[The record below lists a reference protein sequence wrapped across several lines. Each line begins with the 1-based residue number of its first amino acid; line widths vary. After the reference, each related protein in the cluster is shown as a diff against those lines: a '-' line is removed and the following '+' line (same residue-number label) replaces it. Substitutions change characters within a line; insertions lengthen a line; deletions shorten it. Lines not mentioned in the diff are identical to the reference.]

1 MVCRCWTKVQAYL
14 WCGKSRDQ
22 INRENKAGKLLTL
35 SMGSRGQR
43 IPEWQLDPL
52 KNELVQAVLEQVK

>member
-1 MVCRCWTKVQAYL
+1 MQAYL